1 MTASGEELKA
11 QLVEPAPEMLQTVFT
26 FFKSL
31 NAQERAKIGDS
42 RDEWNV
48 V

>member
-1 MTASGEELKA
+1 
-11 QLVEPAPEMLQTVFT
+11 MLQTVFLLL
-26 FFKSL
+26 KLL

-42 RDEWNV
+42 RDAWNV

>member
-1 MTASGEELKA
+1 
-11 QLVEPAPEMLQTVFT
+11 MLWTVFL
-26 FFKSL
+26 FFNIL

-42 RDEWNV
+42 RELWNV